1 MKINEPVE
9 EIEKLRV
16 LTPRPD
22 ARVPYSFLDDNAVDY
37 SPKVDASNFTFT
49 VKYDIHAS
57 DIEDIDIET
66 HPQINFWI
74 GFLWSAEKIKTCVC
88 SGRDRRKTPKDLE
101 HNSSKEFYRFYMLF
115 TMNRVESLVVKVNTV
130 KHSRTYIQVVNNT
143 ANKAKLGCSIM
154 TELVI
159 EQREDGITEAGD
171 KTIVSLTVEEEIPE
185 SEEDG
190 EVAEGRDV
198 GKSHDPSK
206 APIEDTSNGGEHAG
220 ALQQVKTR
228 SHTVTH
234 VVSSVQRASL
244 PGQPRV

>member
-16 LTPRPD
+16 LTLCPH

-88 SGRDRRKTPKDLE
+88 SGRDRRKTPTDLE
-101 HNSSKEFYRFYMLF
+101 HNSSKEFYRCYMLF
-115 TMNRVESLVVKVNTV
+115 SRVESLVFKVNTV

-159 EQREDGITEAGD
+159 KRREDSCTQAGD